1 MSKLCWSEYRGTLGH
16 GEPAF
21 DPTLKIWLV
30 SMSVSNRARYD
41 NSTHHIT
48 ISEYR
53 HQIVCLWKLVT
64 IFWQYLALL
73 MRTTLVP
80 VVKVHIWGGLLISL
94 GFLLGSATIIVHV
107 CSQLGT
113 IISKWI
119 ICAFNVTPRCKP
131 FWHFYNRIPLEPV
144 MYYMEYPH
152 SDLLQLKH
160 NSEHQKDNRFSFK
173 TYLPYL

>member
-1 MSKLCWSEYRGTLGH
+1 MIIQRTTL
-16 GEPAF
+16 
-21 DPTLKIWLV
+21 
-30 SMSVSNRARYD
+30 
-41 NSTHHIT
+41 
-48 ISEYR
+48 
-53 HQIVCLWKLVT
+53 
-64 IFWQYLALL
+64 QYLTVDTRQLSVKVGDNILAVSSIANENNA
-73 MRTTLVP
+73 LVP
-80 VVKVHIWGGLLISL
+80 VVKVHIWRGLLISL
-94 GFLLGSATIIVHV
+94 GFLLGSTTIIVHV
-107 CSQLGT
+107 CAQLGT

-119 ICAFNVTPRCKP
+119 ICAFNVNPRCKP